1 MRLLDRYVMGEF
13 IRMLI
18 LSLISLTAIFVLV
31 HLMDHIDLY
40 LDEGAPWPAI
50 GKYYLYQTPYNLL
63 LTMPMAM
70 LVATILALGE
80 LGRHGELTA
89 MKASGISLYR
99 VVSPILAFALLLSLG
114 VLALGETVVP
124 RLNERVNDVYD
135 EEIRGEPPGRENFR
149 GSFVYQNDD
158 GYTYIVRALFVEE
171 GVVPD
176 SLAPPSPEEARAAA
190 ATDLAERRR
199 AAGLVTEAAPDSTAE
214 APAEPEERDP
224 RPAVEASAEQVEIQR
239 RFPDG
244 TFLRIN
250 APQMVWESA
259 SETWVL
265 RRGELRV
272 FPQGEEERMF
282 GFSLLRS
289 ARLTDPPAELLAEEK
304 EPEEMSYEDLRAYIA
319 KQERLGADTLTERV
333 DLAMKLSYP
342 FANLVIALFGV
353 ALIGS
358 ATHLGRRGGGMGF
371 GLALFLTIVF
381 WGFLRVSQGIGYGGG
396 LPPAAAA
403 WLANGIFGVVGLVLL
418 SRAKT

>member
-1 MRLLDRYVMGEF
+1 VRLLDRYVMGEF

-50 GKYYLYQTPYNLL
+50 GKYYLFQTPYNLL
-63 LTMPMAM
+63 LTMPMAV

-89 MKASGISLYR
+89 MKASGVSLYR
-99 VVSPILAFALLLSLG
+99 VVGPILAFALLLSLG

-171 GVVPD
+171 GVLPD
-176 SLAPPSPEEARAAA
+176 SLAPPSPEEARVRQAAE
-190 ATDLAERRR
+190 LAERRR
-199 AAGLVTEAAPDSTAE
+199 AAGLEGGVAPDSAGE
-214 APAEPEERDP
+214 ALPEPEEREP
-224 RPAVEASAEQVEIQR
+224 RLAVEASAEQVEIQR

-272 FPQGEEERMF
+272 FPQGEEERMY

-304 EPEEMSYEDLRAYIA
+304 EPEEMSYHDLRAYVA

-333 DLAMKLSYP
+333 DLAMKVSYP

>member
-1 MRLLDRYVMGEF
+1 VRLLDRYVMGEF
-13 IRMLI
+13 VRMLI

-50 GKYYLYQTPYNLL
+50 GKYYLYQTPFNLL

-89 MKASGISLYR
+89 MKASGVSLYR
-99 VVSPILAFALLLSLG
+99 MVAPILAFALLLSLG

-176 SLAPPSPEEARAAA
+176 SMAPPSPEEARVAAA
-190 ATDLAERRR
+190 ADLAERRR
-199 AAGLVTEAAPDSTAE
+199 AAGLETGIAPDSAAE
-214 APAEPEERDP
+214 AALGPEERDP

-250 APQMVWESA
+250 APQMVWEST

-272 FPQGEEERMF
+272 FPQGEEERMY

-304 EPEEMSYEDLRAYIA
+304 EPEEMSYQDLRAYIA

-333 DLAMKLSYP
+333 DLQLKVSYP

-358 ATHLGRRGGGMGF
+358 STHLGRRGGGMGF

-403 WLANGIFGVVGLVLL
+403 WLANGIFGAVGLLLL

>member
-1 MRLLDRYVMGEF
+1 MGEL

-89 MKASGISLYR
+89 MKASGVSLYR
-99 VVSPILAFALLLSLG
+99 VVAPILAFALLLSLG

-171 GVVPD
+171 GVLPD
-176 SLAPPSPEEARAAA
+176 SLVPPSPEEARVAADA
-190 ATDLAERRR
+190 ELAERRR
-199 AAGLVTEAAPDSTAE
+199 AAGLDAGAPDSAIE
-214 APAEPEERDP
+214 APPEREERDS
-224 RPAVEASAEQVEIQR
+224 RSAVEASAEQVEIQR

-250 APQMVWESA
+250 APQMVWESG

-272 FPQGEEERMF
+272 FPQGEEERMY

-304 EPEEMSYEDLRAYIA
+304 EPEEMSYQDLRAYIA

-333 DLAMKLSYP
+333 DLAMKVSYP

-358 ATHLGRRGGGMGF
+358 GTHLGRRGGGMGF

-403 WLANGIFGVVGLVLL
+403 WLANGIFGVVGLMLL

>member
-1 MRLLDRYVMGEF
+1 MRRLDRYVMGEF

-40 LDEGAPWPAI
+40 LDEGASWPAI

-70 LVATILALGE
+70 LIATILSLGE

-99 VVSPILAFALLLSLG
+99 VVAPVLAFALLLSLA
-114 VLALGETVVP
+114 VLGLGETLVP
-124 RLNERVNDVYD
+124 RFNERVNDVYE

-149 GSFVYQNDD
+149 GSFVYQNDE

-171 GVVPD
+171 GVLPD
-176 SLAPPSPEEARAAA
+176 SLAPPSPEESRAAA
-190 ATDLAERRR
+190 AAALAERRR
-199 AAGLVTEAAPDSTAE
+199 AAGLEAEAVPDSAAA
-214 APAEPEERDP
+214 APAEPEEPDP
-224 RPAVEASAEQVEIQR
+224 REAVEASAEQVEIQR
-239 RFPDG
+239 RFADG

-259 SETWVL
+259 TGSWVL

-272 FPQGEEERMF
+272 FPQGDGERMY
-282 GFSLLRS
+282 GFAILRS
-289 ARLTDPPAELLAEEK
+289 PRLTDLPAELLAEEK
-304 EPEEMSYEDLRAYIA
+304 EPEEMSYQDLRAYIA

-333 DLAMKLSYP
+333 DLQMKLSYP

-418 SRAKT
+418 SKAKT

>member
-13 IRMLI
+13 VRMLI

-50 GKYYLYQTPYNLL
+50 GKYYLYQTPFNLL

-89 MKASGISLYR
+89 MKASGVSLYR
-99 VVSPILAFALLLSLG
+99 MVAPILAFALLLSLG

-176 SLAPPSPEEARAAA
+176 SMAPPSPEEARVAAA
-190 ATDLAERRR
+190 ADLAERRR
-199 AAGLVTEAAPDSTAE
+199 AAGLETGIAPDSAAE
-214 APAEPEERDP
+214 AALGPEERDP

-250 APQMVWESA
+250 APQMVWEST

-272 FPQGEEERMF
+272 FPQGEEERMY

-304 EPEEMSYEDLRAYIA
+304 EPEEMSYQDLRAYIA

-333 DLAMKLSYP
+333 DLQLKVSYP

-358 ATHLGRRGGGMGF
+358 STHLGRRGGGMGF

-403 WLANGIFGVVGLVLL
+403 WLANGIFGVVGLLLL

>member
-1 MRLLDRYVMGEF
+1 
-13 IRMLI
+13 MLI

-40 LDEGAPWPAI
+40 LDEGARWPAI

-89 MKASGISLYR
+89 MKASGVSLYR
-99 VVSPILAFALLLSLG
+99 VVAPILAFALLLSLG

-124 RLNERVNDVYD
+124 RLNERVNDVYE

-171 GVVPD
+171 GVLPD

-190 ATDLAERRR
+190 AVDLVERRR
-199 AAGLVTEAAPDSTAE
+199 AAGLEAGTAPDSAAE
-214 APAEPEERDP
+214 VLPEPEERVP

-403 WLANGIFGVVGLVLL
+403 WLANGIFGVVGLLLL

>member
-1 MRLLDRYVMGEF
+1 MRRLDRYVMGEF
-13 IRMLI
+13 VRMLI
-18 LSLISLTAIFVLV
+18 LSLLSLTAIFVLV

-89 MKASGISLYR
+89 MKASGVSLYR
-99 VVSPILAFALLLSLG
+99 VVAPILGFALLLSLG

-124 RLNERVNDVYD
+124 RLNERVNDVYE

-149 GSFVYQNDD
+149 GSFVYQNDE

-190 ATDLAERRR
+190 AADLAERRR
-199 AAGLVTEAAPDSTAE
+199 AAGLGTEAAPDSAAE
-214 APAEPEERDP
+214 APAEPEKHDP

-304 EPEEMSYEDLRAYIA
+304 EPEEMSYQDLRVYIA

-333 DLAMKLSYP
+333 DLAMKVSYP

-396 LPPAAAA
+396 LAPAAAA
-403 WLANGIFGVVGLVLL
+403 WLANGIFGVVGLALL

>member
-13 IRMLI
+13 VRMLI
-18 LSLISLTAIFVLV
+18 LSLVSLTAIFVLV

-40 LDEGAPWPAI
+40 LDEGAPWAAI

-70 LVATILALGE
+70 LVATILSLGE

-89 MKASGISLYR
+89 MKASGVSLYR
-99 VVSPILAFALLLSLG
+99 VVTPMIAFALLLSLG
-114 VLALGETVVP
+114 VLALGETLVP
-124 RLNERVNDVYD
+124 RLNERVNDVYE

-158 GYTYIVRALFVEE
+158 GYTYIVRSLFVEE
-171 GVVPD
+171 GVLPD
-176 SLAPPSPEEARAAA
+176 SLAPPSPEEARARQAA
-190 ATDLAERRR
+190 ELAERRR
-199 AAGLVTEAAPDSTAE
+199 AAGLEPEAAPDSPPGPE
-214 APAEPEERDP
+214 PEPEEREL

-265 RRGELRV
+265 RRGELRL
-272 FPQGEEERMF
+272 FPQGQEERMY

-289 ARLTDPPAELLAEEK
+289 ADLTDPPAELLAEEK
-304 EPEEMSYEDLRAYIA
+304 EPEEMSYQDLREYIA
-319 KQERLGADTLTERV
+319 KQERLGADTLTKQV
-333 DLAMKLSYP
+333 DLAMKVSYP
-342 FANLVIALFGV
+342 FANVVIALFGV

-358 ATHLGRRGGGMGF
+358 ASHLGRRGGGMGF

-396 LPPAAAA
+396 LPPIAAA
-403 WLANGIFGVVGLVLL
+403 WLANGIFGVIGLALL

>member
-1 MRLLDRYVMGEF
+1 MGEF

-40 LDEGAPWPAI
+40 LDEGASWPAI

-70 LVATILALGE
+70 LIATILSLGE

-99 VVSPILAFALLLSLG
+99 VVAPVLAFALLLSLA
-114 VLALGETVVP
+114 VLGLGETLVP
-124 RLNERVNDVYD
+124 RFNERVNDVYE

-171 GVVPD
+171 GVLPD
-176 SLAPPSPEEARAAA
+176 SLAPPSPEESRAAA
-190 ATDLAERRR
+190 AAALAERRR
-199 AAGLVTEAAPDSTAE
+199 AAGLEAEAVPGSAAA
-214 APAEPEERDP
+214 APAEPEEPDP
-224 RPAVEASAEQVEIQR
+224 REAVEASAEQVEIQR
-239 RFPDG
+239 RFADG

-259 SETWVL
+259 TGSWVL

-272 FPQGEEERMF
+272 FPQGDGERMY
-282 GFSLLRS
+282 GFAILRS
-289 ARLTDPPAELLAEEK
+289 PRLTDLPAELLAEEK
-304 EPEEMSYEDLRAYIA
+304 EPEEMSYQDLRAYIA
-319 KQERLGADTLTERV
+319 KQQRLGADTLTERV
-333 DLAMKLSYP
+333 DLQMKLSYP

>member
-13 IRMLI
+13 VRMLI

-50 GKYYLYQTPYNLL
+50 GKYYLYQTPFNLL

-89 MKASGISLYR
+89 MKASGVSLYR
-99 VVSPILAFALLLSLG
+99 MVAPILAFALLLSLG

-176 SLAPPSPEEARAAA
+176 SMAPPSPEEAREATAA
-190 ATDLAERRR
+190 DLAERRR
-199 AAGLVTEAAPDSTAE
+199 AAGLETGIAPDSAAKA
-214 APAEPEERDP
+214 APGPEERDP

-250 APQMVWESA
+250 APQMVWESI

-272 FPQGEEERMF
+272 FPQGEEERMY

-304 EPEEMSYEDLRAYIA
+304 EPEEMSYQDLRTYIA

-333 DLAMKLSYP
+333 DLQLKVSYP

-358 ATHLGRRGGGMGF
+358 STHLGRRGGGMGF

-403 WLANGIFGVVGLVLL
+403 WLANGIFGVVGLLLL

>member
-1 MRLLDRYVMGEF
+1 VRLLDRYVMGEF
-13 IRMLI
+13 VRMLI

-50 GKYYLYQTPYNLL
+50 GKYYLYQTPFNLL

-89 MKASGISLYR
+89 MKASGVSLYR
-99 VVSPILAFALLLSLG
+99 MVAPILAFALLLSLG

-176 SLAPPSPEEARAAA
+176 SMAPPSPEEARVAAA
-190 ATDLAERRR
+190 ADLAERRR
-199 AAGLVTEAAPDSTAE
+199 AAGLETGIAPDSAAE
-214 APAEPEERDP
+214 AALGPEERDP

-250 APQMVWESA
+250 APQMVWEST

-272 FPQGEEERMF
+272 FPQGEEERMY

-304 EPEEMSYEDLRAYIA
+304 EPEEMSYQDLRAYIA

-333 DLAMKLSYP
+333 DLQLKVSYP

-358 ATHLGRRGGGMGF
+358 STHLGRRGGGMGF

-403 WLANGIFGVVGLVLL
+403 WLANGIFGAGGLLLL

>member
-89 MKASGISLYR
+89 MKASGVSLYR
-99 VVSPILAFALLLSLG
+99 VVAPILAFALLLSLG

-190 ATDLAERRR
+190 AADLAERRR
-199 AAGLVTEAAPDSTAE
+199 AAGLESGATPDSAAE
-214 APAEPEERDP
+214 ALSEPEESDP

-304 EPEEMSYEDLRAYIA
+304 EPEEMSYEDLRAYIG

-403 WLANGIFGVVGLVLL
+403 WLANGIFGVVGLMLL